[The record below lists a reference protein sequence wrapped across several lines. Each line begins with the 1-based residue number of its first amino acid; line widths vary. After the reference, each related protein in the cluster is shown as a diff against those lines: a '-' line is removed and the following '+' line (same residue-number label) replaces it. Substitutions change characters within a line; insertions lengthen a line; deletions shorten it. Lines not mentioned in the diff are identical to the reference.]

1 MQCPK
6 CQHQQADQ
14 NKICQACGIVFTK
27 YFKYNPLPGQQ
38 FSEETAIQV
47 TEEAPQNWREI
58 LLPEQNEQSGIV
70 IAGRAVLLG
79 LLMIWGNIGKHA
91 PCGFHDWEYLLTET
105 GLIRYDTA
113 IAMGSHVLGS
123 LLIILVPGW
132 GGALLWKQCQSLFPY

>member
-1 MQCPK
+1 
-6 CQHQQADQ
+6 
-14 NKICQACGIVFTK
+14 
-27 YFKYNPLPGQQ
+27 
-38 FSEETAIQV
+38 
-47 TEEAPQNWREI
+47 
-58 LLPEQNEQSGIV
+58 
-70 IAGRAVLLG
+70 
-79 LLMIWGNIGKHA
+79 MIWGNIGKHA